1 MSTSFVPG
9 LVESAKK
16 RIAPVKARVDARL
29 APYVRLG
36 DALEQTPF
44 GKLVKAALPQG
55 QVAIAADTLKTV
67 GQSFANDPFGLA
79 TLDRWVNSEDLSPSP
94 APNTTPRAAPV
105 GDPTTPQGVISN
117 HATQTPQVAAPT
129 PPVEKQVEKPVVK
142 PVPEDWR
149 TPFNL
154 TRGKD
159 LPTTDDAAARA
170 NFTGVGRDL
179 ASNPMAGSRGM
190 KELPW
195 TETPFEVR
203 RVERGPGQEGKVEP
217 DLMWSGGPKSSRQY
231 QDEESF
237 RNLQVQQEEER
248 RAQSEHDVDQQLQDE
263 YLSQANDRRNALAKV
278 EFNKSY
284 QEMAAK
290 QQEMAAKQ
298 KLLQQ
303 TGTSDPT
310 LAKYIIAHNA
320 EQAVNEGFKSAVA
333 KQNTAR
339 MVAIN
344 LAKGDPVK
352 IAAVNAQYERE
363 YNDLLK
369 NTTMLKFGG
378 HLPGQAFQET
388 KPSGLFQN
396 PQE

>member
-29 APYVRLG
+29 APS
-36 DALEQTPF
+36 
-44 GKLVKAALPQG
+44 QG

-79 TLDRWVNSEDLSPSP
+79 TVDRWVNSEDLSPSP

-129 PPVEKQVEKPVVK
+129 PPVEKQVEKPV
-142 PVPEDWR
+142 PEDWR

-170 NFTGVGRDL
+170 NFIGAGRDL
-179 ASNPMAGSRGM
+179 ASNPMAGSRGSRIQ
-190 KELPW
+190 ELPW
-195 TETPFEVR
+195 TETPFEVQ

-231 QDEESF
+231 QDEENF

-248 RAQSEHDVDQQLQDE
+248 RAQSEYDVDQQLQDE
-263 YLSQANDRRNALAKV
+263 YLSQANDRRNALANV
-278 EFNKSY
+278 EFDKSY
-284 QEMAAK
+284 QEMTVK
-290 QQEMAAKQ
+290 QQELAAKQ

-303 TGTSDPT
+303 IGTSDPT
-310 LAKYIIAHNA
+310 LAKYIIGHNA
-320 EQAVNEGFKSAVA
+320 EQAANEGFKRDVA
-333 KQNTAR
+333 KQETAR

-363 YNDLLK
+363 HNDLLK
-369 NTTMLKFGG
+369 NYTMLKFGG
-378 HLPGQAFQET
+378 RLPGQAFQET
-388 KPSGLFQN
+388 QPSGLFQN